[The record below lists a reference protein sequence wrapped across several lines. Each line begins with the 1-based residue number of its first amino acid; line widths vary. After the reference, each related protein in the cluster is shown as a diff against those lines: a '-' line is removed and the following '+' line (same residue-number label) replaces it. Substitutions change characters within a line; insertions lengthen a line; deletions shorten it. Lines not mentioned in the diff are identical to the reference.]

1 MRARGAPRPSMAKT
15 STHREVTAGKGGSSV
30 TRIRYRVV
38 AFTIALAAVTY
49 LDRVC
54 IAIVA
59 PNIMRDLRLTNIQMS
74 YVFSAFTLAYALFE
88 IPTAWWADRVGSRR
102 VLTRRVLW
110 WSAFTMATAGAFNY
124 ATLLVVRF
132 LFGVGEAGAWP
143 NAARVFARWIPARER
158 GRVQGVFFAGAH
170 LSGGLTPI
178 FVAYLMTFLHWRVIF
193 LIFGCVGFVWAL
205 TWGWWFRDE
214 PRDHPSV
221 GPAERNL
228 IESTRGLAANHGGAW
243 SQVFRTRG
251 LFPLCLQ
258 YFANTY
264 GFYFFITWLPT
275 YLSKSRGMVKGEL
288 AIFAGMPLL
297 LSVLADIT
305 GGVTTDAISR
315 HFGMRIGRCGVGGVA
330 YLFAAIAMVSGT
342 LVGDGR
348 SAGIL
353 IALGGA
359 ASMFTLASAWAT
371 AIELGGRNS
380 AVLSATMNT
389 AGQIGGMLSPI
400 VLAYIVDRLGSW
412 SMPLHILSALYLMA
426 AICWIFIH
434 PKPSRA
440 AEPQIRSTQ

>member
-1 MRARGAPRPSMAKT
+1 MAKT
-15 STHREVTAGKGGSSV
+15 STHHEVTAREGGSSV

-38 AFTIALAAVTY
+38 AFTVALAAVTY

-59 PNIMRDLRLTNIQMS
+59 PNIMHDLRLTNIQMS

-102 VLTRRVLW
+102 VLTRIVLW
-110 WSAFTMATAGAFNY
+110 WSTFTMATAGAFHY
-124 ATLLVVRF
+124 ATLLIVRF
-132 LFGVGEAGAWP
+132 LFGIGEAGAWP

-178 FVAYLMTFLHWRVIF
+178 LVAYLTRFLHWRVIF

-205 TWGWWFRDE
+205 TWCWWFRDE

-221 GPAERNL
+221 GPTERNL
-228 IESTRGLAANHGGAW
+228 IESNRGLALNHGGAW
-243 SQVFRTRG
+243 SQVFGTRS

-305 GGVTTDAISR
+305 GGVTTDFISR
-315 HFGMRIGRCGVGGVA
+315 HFGIRAGRCGVGGVA
-330 YLFAAIAMVSGT
+330 YLCAAIALVSGT
-342 LVGDGR
+342 LVRDGR

-389 AGQIGGMLSPI
+389 AGQIGGILSPI

-412 SMPLHILSALYLMA
+412 NMPLHILSALYLMA

-440 AEPQIRSTQ
+440 AEPQI